1 VKRPVKR
8 PVGARRRGERGQ
20 AMLEYSVITWFL
32 VMVLALGASVRIEW
46 TDDVKGS
53 VIELFLRSYQT
64 YYDSY
69 LFVLNLPIP

>member
-1 VKRPVKR
+1 MRPNVT
-8 PVGARRRGERGQ
+8 ARRRQQRGQ
-20 AMLEYSVITWFL
+20 AMLEYSAITWIL
-32 VMVLALGASVRIEW
+32 VMVLALGASVRIQW

-53 VIELFLRSYQT
+53 VIELFMRSYQT

>member
-1 VKRPVKR
+1 MQAVKKPTR
-8 PVGARRRGERGQ
+8 ASRRGERGQ

>member
-1 VKRPVKR
+1 VSS
-8 PVGARRRGERGQ
+8 RRRHPRAARGQ
-20 AMLEYSVITWFL
+20 AMLEYSVITWML
-32 VMVLALGASVRIEW
+32 VMVLALGASVRLEW
-46 TDDVKGS
+46 NDDVKGS

>member
-1 VKRPVKR
+1 MRPNVT
-8 PVGARRRGERGQ
+8 ARRRRHARGQ
-20 AMLEYSVITWFL
+20 AMLEYSAITWVL
-32 VMVLALGASVRIEW
+32 VMVLALGASVRIQW

-53 VIELFLRSYQT
+53 VIELFMRSYQT

>member
-1 VKRPVKR
+1 MRPNVT
-8 PVGARRRGERGQ
+8 ARRRRRCRHPRGQ
-20 AMLEYSVITWFL
+20 AMLEYSAITWVL
-32 VMVLALGASVRIEW
+32 VMVLALGASVRIQW
-46 TDDVKGS
+46 TEDVKGS

>member
-1 VKRPVKR
+1 MRPVKR
-8 PVGARRRGERGQ
+8 PARAPRRSERGQ
-20 AMLEYSVITWFL
+20 AMLEYSVVTWFL
-32 VMVLALGASVRIEW
+32 VMALALGASVRIEW